1 MASDTTLKAQFTET
15 GTPLEPFLAP
25 GIQPGSFIGI
35 GAADPQYNPGTEEY
49 ALRSNDQY
57 KAVNR
62 RVFELFNNT
71 EAPLVPGVAGA
82 PGYKLSTPETEQFVR
97 DIRGGLP
104 EGKNSTEDAAWY
116 ALNVMRPQSIHD
128 AKYVFGAL
136 RPIIEQ
142 KIKEA
147 QQAGGSFYPDELT
160 EEQVI
165 DLAKQAGIS
174 PFIVNKLIAEQGEIT
189 SRKATRTYTM
199 GHLKPMI
206 DNLDIESKW
215 GEVVFNDPKTHLYGL
230 TGQARRDAFLAMA
243 RWKEK
248 HGVSLLGGML
258 EGVGTLAIEG
268 AYATGGFIEG
278 SIGTVVA
285 AGTLGNVMMKDGRY
299 VLSDL
304 WLQKSQEEKD
314 EANRVLQTAHELAKK
329 YAPEFAEA
337 MNAEGLSEEQR
348 YGNAVAVLENRFGEF
363 ADPND
368 IETFRKLSELKEQ
381 GAFRPG
387 ESWERLAN
395 FGEGVLNA
403 VPSMVK
409 LMNASTDPNSFFF
422 RSEANLKKGMYSD
435 DKFGY
440 LPSLIAG
447 TFAQTFAITNAQ
459 YEAWYKGTDTYKEMT
474 AEDLDRNIDL
484 WIENYKQLQG
494 DGESIAGFFY
504 DKSAQLTKALGLE
517 TLSGVLSEGAKAAK
531 GIMQEERLI
540 QAGALADPVLVVM
553 GSLKLLGVGAKA
565 AAASKQLQTV
575 TAGLREVSAEAATLR
590 ASANT
595 TSKVFDAAVAD
606 LRVKLEAAIP
616 GAKFTDDD
624 IIGLAIGDRKS
635 RFGQSASAQRIR
647 TDIGRTISK
656 NKSLSERVKKLTS
669 QLDELPDDVAG
680 IEKLR
685 SRPVGGA
692 VIAGAG
698 YATQGASNVATTLA
712 NFLDEEYHTLQG
724 NSRRRLLARGARFV
738 LSGQGMAGGSR
749 TFGVFAG
756 ATYLAGGDF
765 LGAAIVGGVG
775 VGVNQ
780 VLRPEFLRQFG
791 AGAAQAA
798 RIQKVVGQNI
808 SAGRRYGESSFLR
821 GAIDLEKQ
829 ATELQKKVVRVPGKP
844 LTAAEQAMVDQANML
859 VDDATKLRSMHA
871 SGLEDFLRNAGTV
884 AWDDFKAGL
893 TGGFIAALND
903 SDAFGAGAG
912 MGMGFSGVLRAVNR
926 AYQLFPKP
934 AEPVYARSVLG
945 DVATI
950 VAESKDPAQ
959 RGYILEFL
967 AKAGDDEAAQIQRAG
982 IIRDLHM
989 STRGRV
995 KFVKSGEFEAATIL
1009 TASPE
1014 AEARIIMAEAAVVD
1028 PTGGPKAQAYVKER
1042 TAALAEAR
1050 AATNRVTSLTDDSN
1064 TNKAR
1069 ILQMKQSLQGMDRQI
1084 AEQQKIVDAER
1095 IDWKDT
1101 KTVDANRIKLD
1112 RMLQARSELEA
1123 NLKVADDQQL
1133 LIDGDLSEAKGKAK
1147 VEAPMRPYEQR
1158 ALPDGSTVRS
1168 ASNAFYIV
1176 DGPQGK
1182 NVYVNIDTV
1191 DNIGAISDG
1200 WHALLSDSAVESLMP
1215 EMVNMMWGNQAGGTR
1230 MAVKPEVTQA
1240 ILDAYMADMSPE
1252 QAAKYKA
1259 DLDAGKKL
1267 YYDTKGKDTSGLV
1280 EPTREAMTWIL
1291 SAMDL
1296 DKRVGYRP
1304 GLSTREGAAA
1314 SVDGRSWATVKKT
1327 LFGDR
1332 TLGDNVEK
1340 GLKNLLDPTWGLFAR
1355 NHAENILGQLQQA
1368 GMRFVESGDGT
1379 LRGYFFNSNNEI
1391 IRSPVLDKFYDKVIS
1406 LTGGK
1411 GSLRVRPVNL
1421 YDPLIPLDQRIEFI
1435 KRNGMDWAL
1444 NEKGDGIL
1452 PPLEAA
1458 QKADGFA
1465 RAIEDTL
1472 NGVPEDQRGMQVY
1485 TDDAGRPVRTGIP
1498 SPAELA
1504 AIAAD
1509 PRIPAT
1515 YKENLLTIMR
1525 TLGSGESKAV
1535 LSAEY
1540 SNVFSM
1546 NVDNVTEHRLRIGK
1560 DIAGKTETRN
1570 IIPLAFTMGEAP
1582 IYDAKGK
1589 KVRVPGPDGKMMD
1602 ATQRVIRVH
1611 GFDINA
1617 FTNSKNHAFQ
1627 QGLFILDDAGKRTY
1641 LKDPKGNQYT
1651 AAYINELF
1659 GSEANFMN
1667 KATLWMQRY
1676 YAHGPL
1682 DPNSPTPRQPN
1693 GSPREVNPVSAEVLN
1708 PLDPEKGAA
1717 MRDALR
1723 AIFGLESGKKRLGW
1737 VTENRTTNTAN
1748 GMLTRGTNFPLTD
1761 FRLDQFGPLKAN
1773 GQSMFIDQ
1781 IGVTSGQYVMSL
1793 KGWGST
1799 KIQPIA
1805 GQAGAVMRTIVE
1817 VGDGKFLPGHELS
1830 VTEVRTHPTLPDVK
1844 LFIGTTTIAGS
1855 KPLKTLAYTLGDGRI
1870 VEASTS
1876 NEATALKE
1884 LRKKLIE
1891 REDAAYIDTI
1901 LGEWRYNRDKPLEGT
1916 LAPKVE
1922 SKGEVKMYEPVGT
1935 AQDFVSTLEG
1945 LYRVN
1950 GRDMPPSVRAIISEV
1965 GLDAAVASGD
1975 SAEKIIA
1982 KMVTYADNRKNFN
1995 STGDKYRH
2003 ALGVLKEAQ
2012 DMVKQKSYGQR
2023 AAYNVPTRTL
2033 SMDSIRD
2040 TFGLTKERGTAQA
2053 NIDNRLAD
2061 GFFEVSKQFAPDQFT
2076 NNKQYLEAVID
2087 KLQEQMNAAEN
2098 LESVDAYKAEKARIE
2113 PLMDAAE
2120 RALGRL
2126 KNQMPELW
2134 AEQPKAG
2141 GKPAAAPVFSFE
2153 SGSVSS
2159 HGNAELSS
2167 RGFLSSISAGMNI
2180 PKNAKISKGKK
2191 PAPGYPEGA
2200 GVYDDTMTLI
2210 IGGEEIGTVTY
2221 NSTPGDNG
2229 ATILGIEIKDKHR
2242 GKKYSNILY
2251 AELDEVFKRNG
2262 VTEVTGA
2269 IHNEDYTPVK
2279 TRESVWGVGST
2290 TPSYNELRSTGA
2302 EIPEVTTKVTPYT
2315 ESQRRLIS
2323 EIESLASQGKS
2334 GTPEFKQ
2341 KLSELNQS
2349 KEATPEQPAGRD
2361 VQPRAGGSYTP
2372 GDEKLFVS
2380 EKLRDSQLTEG
2391 TTRDAPYMTPEEIA
2405 ATREFRVG
2413 PDGKIT
2419 RVTGKQKSEYDR
2431 WRQRYEAIIK
2441 KRQQEAKAAAT
2452 AAERERRI
2460 FFAEQNRRA
2469 QIEIDS
2475 EEQLAAQSRKR
2486 AQEIAARDAKE
2497 AARLQ
2502 KEADQAQARAD
2513 ALRLNFERGMDAAR
2527 AAADI
2532 KRVETN
2538 RLIEVALSSEQPLI
2552 APGLLL
2558 VESNRLTVQ
2567 PVRMAVATDTV
2578 RKPSVTTRTGIVY
2591 LKNLAGFEG
2600 QTQGHQQAFFNY
2612 LFAEQIGKGKAIAT
2626 EAFRGP
2632 MAAQQGIN
2640 LLNSRVW
2647 VAQNS
2652 GARLVRLYKNA
2663 DKAAGKDL
2671 VTYKVYGAN
2680 GMLIKQANDAQDAV
2694 EAIENL
2700 ERRFINTVKQ
2710 PLGPLREEDI
2720 GGVMNQITSAYLTQP
2735 ASGRPRG
2742 NMPEKESKAMQVENF
2757 QRYLPAQPRR

>member
-1 MASDTTLKAQFTET
+1 
-15 GTPLEPFLAP
+15 
-25 GIQPGSFIGI
+25 
-35 GAADPQYNPGTEEY
+35 
-49 ALRSNDQY
+49 
-57 KAVNR
+57 
-62 RVFELFNNT
+62 
-71 EAPLVPGVAGA
+71 
-82 PGYKLSTPETEQFVR
+82 
-97 DIRGGLP
+97 
-104 EGKNSTEDAAWY
+104 
-116 ALNVMRPQSIHD
+116 
-128 AKYVFGAL
+128 
-136 RPIIEQ
+136 
-142 KIKEA
+142 
-147 QQAGGSFYPDELT
+147 
-160 EEQVI
+160 
-165 DLAKQAGIS
+165 
-174 PFIVNKLIAEQGEIT
+174 
-189 SRKATRTYTM
+189 
-199 GHLKPMI
+199 
-206 DNLDIESKW
+206 
-215 GEVVFNDPKTHLYGL
+215 
-230 TGQARRDAFLAMA
+230 
-243 RWKEK
+243 
-248 HGVSLLGGML
+248 
-258 EGVGTLAIEG
+258 
-268 AYATGGFIEG
+268 
-278 SIGTVVA
+278 
-285 AGTLGNVMMKDGRY
+285 
-299 VLSDL
+299 
-304 WLQKSQEEKD
+304 
-314 EANRVLQTAHELAKK
+314 
-329 YAPEFAEA
+329 
-337 MNAEGLSEEQR
+337 
-348 YGNAVAVLENRFGEF
+348 
-363 ADPND
+363 
-368 IETFRKLSELKEQ
+368 
-381 GAFRPG
+381 
-387 ESWERLAN
+387 
-395 FGEGVLNA
+395 
-403 VPSMVK
+403 
-409 LMNASTDPNSFFF
+409 
-422 RSEANLKKGMYSD
+422 
-435 DKFGY
+435 
-440 LPSLIAG
+440 
-447 TFAQTFAITNAQ
+447 
-459 YEAWYKGTDTYKEMT
+459 
-474 AEDLDRNIDL
+474 
-484 WIENYKQLQG
+484 
-494 DGESIAGFFY
+494 
-504 DKSAQLTKALGLE
+504 
-517 TLSGVLSEGAKAAK
+517 
-531 GIMQEERLI
+531 
-540 QAGALADPVLVVM
+540 
-553 GSLKLLGVGAKA
+553 
-565 AAASKQLQTV
+565 
-575 TAGLREVSAEAATLR
+575 
-590 ASANT
+590 
-595 TSKVFDAAVAD
+595 
-606 LRVKLEAAIP
+606 
-616 GAKFTDDD
+616 
-624 IIGLAIGDRKS
+624 
-635 RFGQSASAQRIR
+635 
-647 TDIGRTISK
+647 
-656 NKSLSERVKKLTS
+656 
-669 QLDELPDDVAG
+669 LDELPDDVAG

-749 TFGVFAG
+749 TFGFFAG

-871 SGLEDFLRNAGTV
+871 SGLEDALRNTGRV
-884 AWDDFKAGL
+884 AWEDGVVAGL
-893 TGGFIAALND
+893 TGGVIASLND
-903 SDAFGAGAG
+903 SDAFGAGVG
-912 MGMGFSGVLRAVNR
+912 MGMGASGVMKAANR

-934 AEPVYARSVLG
+934 AEPVYARSVIG
-945 DVATI
+945 EVATI

-1014 AEARIIMAEAAVVD
+1014 AEARIIMAEAQALHPGDEV
-1028 PTGGPKAQAYVKER
+1028 KAKAYSKQRQAQ
-1042 TAALAEAR
+1042 LAEAR

-1084 AEQQKIVDAER
+1084 AEQQKIVDAEGV
-1095 IDWKDT
+1095 DWKDT

-1191 DNIGAISDG
+1191 DNIGAISEG

-1340 GLKNLLDPTWGLFAR
+1340 GLKNLLDPAWGLFAR
-1355 NHAENILGQLQQA
+1355 GHAENVLGQLQQA

-1485 TDDAGRPVRTGIP
+1485 TDAGRTVRTGIP

-1627 QGLFILDDAGKRTY
+1627 QGLFVLDDAGKRTY

-1982 KMVTYADNRKNFN
+1982 KMVTYADNRKNFS

-2113 PLMDAAE
+2113 PLMDAAD
-2120 RALGRL
+2120 RALGKL

-2141 GKPAAAPVFSFE
+2141 GKPAVEGSNPIERFE
-2153 SGSVSS
+2153 SALKQRNLRILRYRDNPS
-2159 HGNAELSS
+2159 
-2167 RGFLSSISAGMNI
+2167 GFEESGGMVDNGRRLPTLVIGDTKVGFTSAGMELVNNVVQI
-2180 PKNAKISKGKK
+2180 MDDADVDASGNVIYTIDRISTPSDKRGKGSASKALSEITSAADK
-2191 PAPGYPEGA
+2191 A
-2200 GVYDDTMTLI
+2200 GLTIQLEPTVMRSLVG
-2210 IGGEEIGTVTY
+2210 GGESLNNAQLVEWY
-2221 NSTPGDNG
+2221 KKNG
-2229 ATILGIEIKDKHR
+2229 FVPKFDGSDKILIRSPKE
-2242 GKKYSNILY
+2242 
-2251 AELDEVFKRNG
+2251 
-2262 VTEVTGA
+2262 
-2269 IHNEDYTPVK
+2269 
-2279 TRESVWGVGST
+2279 T
-2290 TPSYNELRSTGA
+2290 TPAQTTTAPETIAA
-2302 EIPEVTTKVTPYT
+2302 E
-2315 ESQRRLIS
+2315 
-2323 EIESLASQGKS
+2323 AG
-2334 GTPEFKQ
+2334 
-2341 KLSELNQS
+2341 
-2349 KEATPEQPAGRD
+2349 QPAGRD
-2361 VQPRAGGSYTP
+2361 IQPRAGEAP
-2372 GDEKLFVS
+2372 
-2380 EKLRDSQLTEG
+2380 
-2391 TTRDAPYMTPEEIA
+2391 DAPYLPPEEVARI
-2405 ATREFRVG
+2405 REFRVA
-2413 PDGKIT
+2413 PDGTIT
-2419 RVTGKQKSEYDR
+2419 RVTEKQKSEYDR

-2475 EEQLAAQSRKR
+2475 EEQFAAQSRKR

-2578 RKPSVTTRTGIVY
+2578 RTPSVTTRTGILY

-2720 GGVMNQITSAYLTQP
+2720 GGVMNQITTAYLTQP

>member
-15 GTPLEPFLAP
+15 GTPLEPFIAP
-25 GIQPGSFIGI
+25 GIQPGSFVGV

-49 ALRSNDQY
+49 ALRSNEQY

-62 RVFELFNNT
+62 RVFELFNFT
-71 EAPLVPGVAGA
+71 EAAPVPGVAGA
-82 PGYKLSTPETEQFVR
+82 PGYRLSTPETEQFVSG
-97 DIRGGLP
+97 IRGMLP
-104 EGKNSTEDAAWY
+104 QGKNSTDDAAWY
-116 ALNVMRPQSIHD
+116 ALNVMRPQAIHD

-136 RPIIEQ
+136 RPLIEQ
-142 KIKEA
+142 KVKEA
-147 QQAGGSFYPDELT
+147 QQAGGSFYPADIT

-165 DLAKQAGIS
+165 DLAKQVGVS
-174 PFIVNKLIAEQGEIT
+174 PYIVNKLIAEQGEIGP
-189 SRKATRTYTM
+189 RKATRTYTM

-215 GEVVFNDPKTHLYGL
+215 GKVVFNDPKTHLFGL

-248 HGVSLLGGML
+248 HGVSFLGSVM
-258 EGVGTLAIEG
+258 EGVGTLAVEG
-268 AYATGGFIEG
+268 GYATGGFIEG
-278 SIGTVVA
+278 GIGTVVT
-285 AGTLGNVMMKDGRY
+285 AGTLGNVMMENGRS
-299 VLSDL
+299 VLSDI
-304 WLQKSQEEKD
+304 WLQKSPEERE

-329 YAPEFAEA
+329 YGPEIAEA
-337 MNAEGLSEEQR
+337 MNAEGLTEEQR
-348 YGNAVAVLENRFGEF
+348 YGKAAAVLENRFGEF
-363 ADPND
+363 ADPNE
-368 IETFRKLSELKEQ
+368 IEVFRRLSELKAE
-381 GAFRPG
+381 GAFRPQM
-387 ESWERLAN
+387 SWERLAN

-403 VPSMVK
+403 VPSLVK
-409 LMNASTDPNSFFF
+409 MFNASVDPNSFTF
-422 RSEANLKKGMYSD
+422 RSKSNLLYSD
-435 DKFGY
+435 TGGFIDPFV
-440 LPSLIAG
+440 SA
-447 TFAQTFAITNAQ
+447 
-459 YEAWYKGTDTYKEMT
+459 YEAWYKGTDTYKEKS
-474 AEDLDRNIDL
+474 AEDLDKDIDM
-484 WIENYKQLQG
+484 WVENYKKLQG
-494 DGESIAGFFY
+494 DGESVVGFFY
-504 DKSAQLTKALGLE
+504 RKSAELSEAMGLE
-517 TLSGVLSEGAKAAK
+517 ATGSVLREGERAAK

-540 QAGALADPVLVVM
+540 QAGALADPVLVAM
-553 GSLKLLGVGAKA
+553 GALKLIGVGAEA
-565 AAASKQLQTV
+565 AANAAKLKNV

-595 TSKVFDAAVAD
+595 TSKAFDAAVAD

-635 RFGQSASAQRIR
+635 RFGQSAAAQRIR

-656 NKSLSERVKKLTS
+656 NKSLADRVKKLTAE
-669 QLDELPDDVAG
+669 LDELPDDVAG

-692 VIAGAG
+692 IITGSGYAAQGAG
-698 YATQGASNVATTLA
+698 TAANALA

-724 NSRRRLLARGARFV
+724 NSRRRLVARGARF
-738 LSGQGMAGGSR
+738 LLNEGGITGGSAR
-749 TFGVFAG
+749 LGIFAG
-756 ATYLAGGDF
+756 ATYLASGDI
-765 LGAAIVGGVG
+765 LGAAVMGIGGVG
-775 VGVNQ
+775 VGQ
-780 VLRPEFLRQFG
+780 FLRPEVLRQFG

-829 ATELQKKVVRVPGKP
+829 ATELQRKVVRVPGKP
-844 LTAAEQAMVDQANML
+844 LTAAEQAMIDKANRL
-859 VDDATKLRSMHA
+859 VDDATKLRAMHA
-871 SGLEDFLRNAGTV
+871 SGLEDTLRNTGRVVWEDGVVAGT
-884 AWDDFKAGL
+884 
-893 TGGFIAALND
+893 TGGVIAALND
-903 SDAFGAGAG
+903 SDAFGAGVG
-912 MGMGFSGVLRAVNR
+912 MGMGFSGVLRAANR

-934 AEPVYARSVLG
+934 SEPVYARSVLG

-967 AKAGDDEAAQIQRAG
+967 AKAGDDEKAQIQRAG

-1014 AEARIIMAEAAVVD
+1014 AEARIIMAEAQALHPGDEV
-1028 PTGGPKAQAYVKER
+1028 KAKAYAKQRQAQ
-1042 TAALAEAR
+1042 LAEAR
-1050 AATNRVTSLTDDSN
+1050 AASNKVTSLTDDSN

-1069 ILQMKQSLQGMDRQI
+1069 IDQMKQSLQGMDKQI

-1095 IDWKDT
+1095 TEWKDI

-1123 NLKVADDQQL
+1123 NLKVADEQQL

-1191 DNIGAISDG
+1191 DNIGAISEG
-1200 WHALLSDSAVESLMP
+1200 WHALLSDSAVEALMP
-1215 EMVNMMWGNQAGGTR
+1215 DMVNMMWGNQARTLGGQ
-1230 MAVKPEVTQA
+1230 MAVMPEVTQA

-1252 QAAKYKA
+1252 QAAKYKS
-1259 DLDAGKKL
+1259 DLEAGKRL
-1267 YYDTKGKDTSGLV
+1267 YMDSKGKDTSGLV

-1296 DKRVGYRP
+1296 DRRVGYRP

-1327 LFGDR
+1327 LFGER
-1332 TLGDNVEK
+1332 TLSDNVEK
-1340 GLKNLLDPTWGLFAR
+1340 GLKNLLDPAWGLFAR
-1355 NHAENILGQLQQA
+1355 NHAENIIGQLQQA

-1391 IRSPVLDKFYDKVIS
+1391 IRSPVLDKFYDRVIS

-1444 NEKGDGIL
+1444 NEKGTDIL

-1485 TDDAGRPVRTGIP
+1485 TDDNGKPVRTGIP

-1535 LSAEY
+1535 LSGEY

-1589 KVRVPGPDGKMMD
+1589 KVRIPGPDGKMMD

-1627 QGLFILDDAGKRTY
+1627 QGLFVLDDAGKRVY

-1659 GSEANFMN
+1659 GSEAEFMN

-1693 GSPREVNPVSAEVLN
+1693 GSPREVNPVSAEVLDPVN
-1708 PLDPEKGAA
+1708 PERGAA

-1723 AIFGLESGKKRLGW
+1723 AVFGLESGKKRLGW

-1761 FRLDQFGPLKAN
+1761 FRLDQFGPMKPN

-1817 VGDGKFLPGHELS
+1817 TGDGKYLPGHELS
-1830 VTEVRTHPTLPDVK
+1830 VTEVKTHPTLPDVK
-1844 LFIGTTTIAGS
+1844 LFIGTTTIAGG
-1855 KPLKTLAYTLGDGRI
+1855 KPIKTLAYTLGDGRI
-1870 VEASTS
+1870 VEVSTS

-1891 REDAAYIDTI
+1891 REDAEYIDTI
-1901 LGEWRYNRDKPLEGT
+1901 LNQWRYNRDKPLEGT

-1922 SKGEVKMYEPVGT
+1922 SKGEVKMYEPIGT

-1945 LYRVN
+1945 LYQTE
-1950 GRDMPPSVRAIISEV
+1950 GRDMPPSVRAILGEF
-1965 GLDAAVASGD
+1965 GLEAAAASGKTP
-1975 SAEKIIA
+1975 EQIIGD
-1982 KMVTYADNRKNFN
+1982 MVNYADRFKNSKFV
-1995 STGDKYRH
+1995 GDKYRH
-2003 ALGVLKEAQ
+2003 ALEVLKDAR
-2012 DMVKQKSYGQR
+2012 DMVQSKAYGQR
-2023 AAYNVPTRTL
+2023 AAYNVPTKKLTL
-2033 SMDSIRD
+2033 DSIKD
-2040 TFGLTKERGTAQA
+2040 TFGFGKGSPEALTPENRMAGQFYELTK
-2053 NIDNRLAD
+2053 
-2061 GFFEVSKQFAPDQFT
+2061 QFGPDEFT
-2076 NNKQYLEAVID
+2076 NNKQYLEAIIA
-2087 KLQEQMNAAEN
+2087 KLDEQLYDAAS
-2098 LESVDAYKAEKARIE
+2098 LEGDEFTAATKKIQ
-2113 PLMDAAE
+2113 PLKDAAE
-2120 RALGRL
+2120 MALARL

-2134 AEQPKAG
+2134 AEQPKTG
-2141 GKPAAAPVFSFE
+2141 GQ
-2153 SGSVSS
+2153 
-2159 HGNAELSS
+2159 
-2167 RGFLSSISAGMNI
+2167 
-2180 PKNAKISKGKK
+2180 
-2191 PAPGYPEGA
+2191 
-2200 GVYDDTMTLI
+2200 
-2210 IGGEEIGTVTY
+2210 
-2221 NSTPGDNG
+2221 STPGVS
-2229 ATILGIEIKDKHR
+2229 IKEVQIPYTTRSQSGQGQPVVTTQGTADIIR
-2242 GKKYSNILY
+2242 FGVPGDERLVVVRNI
-2251 AELDEVFKRNG
+2251 NG
-2262 VTEVTGA
+2262 VNVPF
-2269 IHNEDYTPVK
+2269 Y
-2279 TRESVWGVGST
+2279 
-2290 TPSYNELRSTGA
+2290 LSTGKGGKTDVPA
-2302 EIPEVTTKVTPYT
+2302 GKWYPFFGIGSDGWINKTGGEKMVNYQGSEALRQAAQQLDQTIGDIRSDTNKYTKAPLSGLKFLNEGFSPV
-2315 ESQRRLIS
+2315 EN
-2323 EIESLASQGKS
+2323 
-2334 GTPEFKQ
+2334 GTPDIIKKVEQNVASLLDRINKGAAA
-2341 KLSELNQS
+2341 EAAPA
-2349 KEATPEQPAGRD
+2349 ATPEQPAGRD
-2361 VQPRAGGSYTP
+2361 IQPRAGEAP
-2372 GDEKLFVS
+2372 E
-2380 EKLRDSQLTEG
+2380 
-2391 TTRDAPYMTPEEIA
+2391 APYLPPEEVARI
-2405 ATREFRVG
+2405 REFRVA
-2413 PDGKIT
+2413 PDGTIT
-2419 RVTGKQKSEYDR
+2419 RVTEKVKSEYDR

-2441 KRQQEAKAAAT
+2441 KRQQEAKDAAT

-2475 EEQLAAQSRKR
+2475 EEQFAAQSRKR

-2527 AAADI
+2527 TAADI

-2538 RLIEVALSSEQPLI
+2538 RLIEVALSSEQPMI

-2578 RKPSVTTRTGIVY
+2578 RTPSVTTRTGIVY

-2612 LFAEQIGKGKAIAT
+2612 LFAEQIGRGKAIAA

-2694 EAIENL
+2694 EAIESL
-2700 ERRFINTVKQ
+2700 ERRFINTIKQ
-2710 PLGPLREEDI
+2710 PLGPLQPEAI
-2720 GGVMNQITSAYLTQP
+2720 GEAMNQITTGYLTQP

-2742 NMPEKESKAMQVENF
+2742 NIPEKESQMMQVEGF

>member
-1 MASDTTLKAQFTET
+1 MDSNKVTRPAGRLRNNKINQNKARIAVPASATTSSHLMACQGLMS
-15 GTPLEPFLAP
+15 P
-25 GIQPGSFIGI
+25 
-35 GAADPQYNPGTEEY
+35 
-49 ALRSNDQY
+49 AL
-57 KAVNR
+57 
-62 RVFELFNNT
+62 
-71 EAPLVPGVAGA
+71 
-82 PGYKLSTPETEQFVR
+82 
-97 DIRGGLP
+97 
-104 EGKNSTEDAAWY
+104 
-116 ALNVMRPQSIHD
+116 
-128 AKYVFGAL
+128 
-136 RPIIEQ
+136 
-142 KIKEA
+142 
-147 QQAGGSFYPDELT
+147 
-160 EEQVI
+160 
-165 DLAKQAGIS
+165 
-174 PFIVNKLIAEQGEIT
+174 KLI
-189 SRKATRTYTM
+189 
-199 GHLKPMI
+199 
-206 DNLDIESKW
+206 
-215 GEVVFNDPKTHLYGL
+215 
-230 TGQARRDAFLAMA
+230 
-243 RWKEK
+243 
-248 HGVSLLGGML
+248 
-258 EGVGTLAIEG
+258 
-268 AYATGGFIEG
+268 
-278 SIGTVVA
+278 
-285 AGTLGNVMMKDGRY
+285 
-299 VLSDL
+299 
-304 WLQKSQEEKD
+304 
-314 EANRVLQTAHELAKK
+314 
-329 YAPEFAEA
+329 
-337 MNAEGLSEEQR
+337 
-348 YGNAVAVLENRFGEF
+348 
-363 ADPND
+363 
-368 IETFRKLSELKEQ
+368 
-381 GAFRPG
+381 
-387 ESWERLAN
+387 
-395 FGEGVLNA
+395 
-403 VPSMVK
+403 
-409 LMNASTDPNSFFF
+409 
-422 RSEANLKKGMYSD
+422 
-435 DKFGY
+435 
-440 LPSLIAG
+440 
-447 TFAQTFAITNAQ
+447 
-459 YEAWYKGTDTYKEMT
+459 
-474 AEDLDRNIDL
+474 
-484 WIENYKQLQG
+484 
-494 DGESIAGFFY
+494 
-504 DKSAQLTKALGLE
+504 
-517 TLSGVLSEGAKAAK
+517 
-531 GIMQEERLI
+531 
-540 QAGALADPVLVVM
+540 
-553 GSLKLLGVGAKA
+553 GVGAEA
-565 AAASKQLQTV
+565 AANAAKLKNV
-575 TAGLREVSAEAATLR
+575 TAGLREVSAEAASLR

-595 TSKVFDAAVAD
+595 TSKAFDAAVAD

-635 RFGQSASAQRIR
+635 RFGQSAAAQRIR

-656 NKSLSERVKKLTS
+656 NKSLADRVKKLTAE
-669 QLDELPDDVAG
+669 LDELPDDVAG

-692 VIAGAG
+692 IITGSG
-698 YATQGASNVATTLA
+698 YAAQGVGTAANAVA

-724 NSRRRLLARGARFV
+724 NSRRRLVARGARF
-738 LSGQGMAGGSR
+738 LLNEGGITGGSAR
-749 TFGVFAG
+749 LGIFAG
-756 ATYLAGGDF
+756 ATYLASGDI
-765 LGAAIVGGVG
+765 LGAAVMGIGGVG
-775 VGVNQ
+775 VGQ
-780 VLRPEFLRQFG
+780 FLRPEVLRQFG

-844 LTAAEQAMVDQANML
+844 LTAAEQAMIDKANML
-859 VDDATKLRSMHA
+859 VDDATKLRAMHA
-871 SGLEDFLRNAGTV
+871 SGLEDALRNTGRVVWEDGVVAGT
-884 AWDDFKAGL
+884 
-893 TGGFIAALND
+893 TGGVIAALND
-903 SDAFGAGAG
+903 SDAFGAGVG
-912 MGMGFSGVLRAVNR
+912 MGMGFSGVLRAANR

-934 AEPVYARSVLG
+934 SEPVYARSVLG

-967 AKAGDDEAAQIQRAG
+967 AKAGDDEKAQIQRAG

-1014 AEARIIMAEAAVVD
+1014 AEARIIMAEAQALHPGDEV
-1028 PTGGPKAQAYVKER
+1028 KAKAYAKQRQAQ
-1042 TAALAEAR
+1042 LAEAR
-1050 AATNRVTSLTDDSN
+1050 AATNRVTALTDDSN

-1069 ILQMKQSLQGMDRQI
+1069 IDQMKQSLQGMDKQI

-1095 IDWKDT
+1095 TEWKDI

-1123 NLKVADDQQL
+1123 NLKVADEQQL

-1191 DNIGAISDG
+1191 DNIGAISEG
-1200 WHALLSDSAVESLMP
+1200 WHALLSDSAVEALMP
-1215 EMVNMMWGNQAGGTR
+1215 DMVNMMWGNQARTLGGR
-1230 MAVKPEVTQA
+1230 MAVVPEVTEA

-1252 QAAKYKA
+1252 QAAKYKS
-1259 DLDAGKKL
+1259 DLEAGKRL
-1267 YYDTKGKDTSGLV
+1267 YMNSNGKDTSGLI

-1296 DKRVGYRP
+1296 DRRVGYRP

-1327 LFGDR
+1327 LFGER
-1332 TLGDNVEK
+1332 TLSDNVEK
-1340 GLKNLLDPTWGLFAR
+1340 GLKNLLDPAWGLFAR
-1355 NHAENILGQLQQA
+1355 NHAENIIGQLQQA

-1391 IRSPVLDKFYDKVIS
+1391 IRSPVLDKFYDRVIS

-1444 NEKGDGIL
+1444 NEKGTDIL

-1485 TDDAGRPVRTGIP
+1485 TDDNGKPVRTGIP

-1535 LSAEY
+1535 LSGEY

-1546 NVDNVTEHRLRIGK
+1546 NVDNVTEHRLRIVK

-1589 KVRVPGPDGKMMD
+1589 KVRIPGPDGKMMD

-1627 QGLFILDDAGKRTY
+1627 QGLFVLDDAGKRVY

-1659 GSEANFMN
+1659 GSEAEFMN

-1693 GSPREVNPVSAEVLN
+1693 GSPREVNPVSAEVLDPVN
-1708 PLDPEKGAA
+1708 PERGAA

-1723 AIFGLESGKKRLGW
+1723 AVFGLESGKKRLGW

-1761 FRLDQFGPLKAN
+1761 FRLDQFGPMKPN

-1817 VGDGKFLPGHELS
+1817 VGDGKYLPGHELS
-1830 VTEVRTHPTLPDVK
+1830 VTEVKTHPTLPDVK
-1844 LFIGTTTIAGS
+1844 LFIGTTTIAGG
-1855 KPLKTLAYTLGDGRI
+1855 KPMKTLAYTLGDGRI
-1870 VEASTS
+1870 VEVSTS

-1891 REDAAYIDTI
+1891 REDAEYIDTI
-1901 LGEWRYNRDKPLEGT
+1901 LNQWRYNRDKPLEGT

-1922 SKGEVKMYEPVGT
+1922 SKGEVMMYEPVGT
-1935 AQDFVSTLEG
+1935 AKDFVSTLEG
-1945 LYRVN
+1945 LYQTE
-1950 GRDMPPSVRAIISEV
+1950 GRDMPPSVRAIIEEV

-1975 SAEKIIA
+1975 SPEKIIE
-1982 KMVTYADNRKNFN
+1982 KLVSYADSRKNFT
-1995 STGDKYRH
+1995 STGDKYRY
-2003 ALGVLKEAQ
+2003 ALEVLKEAR
-2012 DMVKQKSYGQR
+2012 DMVRLKGYGQR
-2023 AAYNVPTRTL
+2023 AAYNVPTKTL

-2053 NIDNRLAD
+2053 NIDNRLAN
-2061 GFFEVSKQFAPDQFT
+2061 GFFEISKEFAPDQFT

-2113 PLMDAAE
+2113 PLMDAAD
-2120 RALGRL
+2120 RALGKL

-2134 AEQPKAG
+2134 AEQP
-2141 GKPAAAPVFSFE
+2141 AAPAPTTTAPE
-2153 SGSVSS
+2153 IIA
-2159 HGNAELSS
+2159 AE
-2167 RGFLSSISAGMNI
+2167 A
-2180 PKNAKISKGKK
+2180 AK
-2191 PAPGYPEGA
+2191 P
-2200 GVYDDTMTLI
+2200 
-2210 IGGEEIGTVTY
+2210 VT
-2221 NSTPGDNG
+2221 
-2229 ATILGIEIKDKHR
+2229 
-2242 GKKYSNILY
+2242 
-2251 AELDEVFKRNG
+2251 
-2262 VTEVTGA
+2262 
-2269 IHNEDYTPVK
+2269 
-2279 TRESVWGVGST
+2279 
-2290 TPSYNELRSTGA
+2290 
-2302 EIPEVTTKVTPYT
+2302 
-2315 ESQRRLIS
+2315 
-2323 EIESLASQGKS
+2323 
-2334 GTPEFKQ
+2334 
-2341 KLSELNQS
+2341 
-2349 KEATPEQPAGRD
+2349 RD
-2361 VQPRAGGSYTP
+2361 VQPRAGEAP
-2372 GDEKLFVS
+2372 E
-2380 EKLRDSQLTEG
+2380 
-2391 TTRDAPYMTPEEIA
+2391 APYLPPEEVARI
-2405 ATREFRVG
+2405 REFRVA
-2413 PDGKIT
+2413 PDGTIT
-2419 RVTGKQKSEYDR
+2419 RVTEKVKSEYDR

-2441 KRQQEAKAAAT
+2441 KRQQEAKDSAT

-2475 EEQLAAQSRKR
+2475 EEQFAAQSRKR

-2538 RLIEVALSSEQPLI
+2538 RLIEVALSSEQPMI

-2578 RKPSVTTRTGIVY
+2578 RTPSVTTRTGIVY

-2612 LFAEQIGKGKAIAT
+2612 LFAEQIGRGKAIAT

-2694 EAIENL
+2694 EAIESL
-2700 ERRFINTVKQ
+2700 ERRFINTIKQ
-2710 PLGPLREEDI
+2710 PLGPLQPEAI
-2720 GGVMNQITSAYLTQP
+2720 GEAMNQITTGYLTQP

-2742 NMPEKESKAMQVENF
+2742 NIPEKESQMMQVEGF